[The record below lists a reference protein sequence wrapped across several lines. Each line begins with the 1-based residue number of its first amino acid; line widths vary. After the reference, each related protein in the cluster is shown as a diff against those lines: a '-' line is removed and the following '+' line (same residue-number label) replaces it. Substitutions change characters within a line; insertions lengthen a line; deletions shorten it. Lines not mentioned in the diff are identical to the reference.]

1 TTDTANPPQFVKAL
15 LLPANQGRDMGY
27 PAASFAEQQRAGY
40 PDLGPFKLAM
50 PPDEAF
56 KRVEVTAE
64 RMPDWEIIRDDA
76 SARALEGVSSTRL
89 FRFHDD
95 FVIEVRPLDDGSVVQ
110 MRSKSRDG
118 KGDVGAN
125 AARIKAFFEKL
136 KEAPR
141 PPKTRAHMSPVAQAV
156 LASWTIPPGLLG
168 VLLLVGII
176 YARGFRQVHP
186 QMPERFPWWRL
197 GSFVAGLAVLVF
209 A

>member
-1 TTDTANPPQFVKAL
+1 SGRWLGLVSMVRPLVGLGFSALGGLLVIVTLLASVVVAVRRGLNSAGTGLGIGAVITLLFVLAAMPGRRVPRINDITTDTANPPQFVKAL

-27 PAASFAEQQRAGY
+27 PSALFAEQQRAGY

-118 KGDVGAN
+118 
-125 AARIKAFFEKL
+125 
-136 KEAPR
+136 
-141 PPKTRAHMSPVAQAV
+141 
-156 LASWTIPPGLLG
+156 
-168 VLLLVGII
+168 
-176 YARGFRQVHP
+176 
-186 QMPERFPWWRL
+186 
-197 GSFVAGLAVLVF
+197 
-209 A
+209 